1 MMPLQIN
8 MGIRSEER
16 IERVMEVNRE
26 LVSTNTSLDK
36 AFKIL
41 EYLAKRGTPQS
52 VPQISRTLKLNKT
65 TTYSLLR
72 TMEVHNYIVKH
83 LDGKYSLTSKM
94 YELGYLYCSCNPVSH
109 IFELCVVPT
118 LSKYPACNISLGTF
132 GSYFSGVYLSVQ
144 GKNSTYISA
153 GSAFP
158 LHATAVGKILLAFS
172 NEEYVEEF
180 LKNAKL
186 TRFTDKTTSERAGL
200 ERQLVRIR
208 EQGYCYLEGELYSD
222 FYCIAVP
229 VFGADKKIAAS
240 VSARSSQ
247 EFVESNFDKLRE
259 DMLDL
264 GRRISYSLGYPPDA
278 TYPISGWEYK

>member
-1 MMPLQIN
+1 
-8 MGIRSEER
+8 MGQA
-16 IERVMEVNRE
+16 MESDRE

-83 LDGKYSLTSKM
+83 IDGKYSLTSKM
-94 YELGYLYCSCNPVSH
+94 YELGYLYCSCNPVGH
-109 IFELCVVPT
+109 VFELCVVPT
-118 LSKYPACNISLGTF
+118 LAKYPCCNISLGTF

-144 GKNSTYISA
+144 GKNTTYISA

-180 LKNAKL
+180 LRTANL
-186 TRFTDKTTSERAGL
+186 TRFTDKTISERTGL
-200 ERQLVRIR
+200 ERQLDRIR
-208 EQGYCYLEGELYSD
+208 EQGYCFLEGELYSD

-229 VFGADKKIAAS
+229 IFGADKKIGAA
-240 VSARSSQ
+240 VSMRGTQ
-247 EFVESNFDKLRE
+247 EFVESNFDKMRE

-264 GRRISYSLGYPPDA
+264 GRRISYSLGYPADA

>member
-1 MMPLQIN
+1 
-8 MGIRSEER
+8 
-16 IERVMEVNRE
+16 
-26 LVSTNTSLDK
+26 
-36 AFKIL
+36 
-41 EYLAKRGTPQS
+41 
-52 VPQISRTLKLNKT
+52 
-65 TTYSLLR
+65 
-72 TMEVHNYIVKH
+72 MEVHNYIVKH

-172 NEEYVEEF
+172 NEEYMEEF

-264 GRRISYSLGYPPDA
+264 GRRISYSLGYPADA